1 MSDQDFK
8 WLGAYWL
15 LVIMSD
21 FSFYGYNLEDTS
33 HNENLSV
40 CTISE
45 RKYKKLETTEE

>member
-8 WLGAYWL
+8 WLGAYL
-15 LVIMSD
+15 LCQI